1 MSSPGAGVSS
11 PGDGAGAGGRGGEL
25 GRGAQFL
32 LPARS
37 IANAAQRQCKL
48 LEWPVRPS
56 LLFCFRGCVLCQAQ
70 GSPAAGRRRR
80 PENQRRPED
89 PNVCGNWPPS
99 PQDFNRLLSTD
110 GVRVTRS
117 RFPGPPPSRCPLW
130 GPRAC
135 GGRKAGSCRG
145 GSGTLG
151 DARRVFSPPQAH

>member
-70 GSPAAGRRRR
+70 GNPIFKPGSKDGLSIEGECLGCQCRDLGGGVVLSLHSLGEVPGALAVRPGTQGTKRLCVGDSPRT
-80 PENQRRPED
+80 
-89 PNVCGNWPPS
+89 S
-99 PQDFNRLLSTD
+99 
-110 GVRVTRS
+110 
-117 RFPGPPPSRCPLW
+117 
-130 GPRAC
+130 
-135 GGRKAGSCRG
+135 
-145 GSGTLG
+145 
-151 DARRVFSPPQAH
+151 